1 MTCHLC
7 EQFVYSNAAKIRQI
21 LGLGNFSAC
30 KVTHRAIFD
39 VDFSAENFQLP
50 LSPYKIGDADLSQP
64 AF

>member
-1 MTCHLC
+1 MDIVRCVPDGHKHDGK
-7 EQFVYSNAAKIRQI
+7 FP
-21 LGLGNFSAC
+21 AC

-39 VDFSAENFQLP
+39 VDFSAENFQPL